1 MARGR
6 RSRRTRRIKHRRTK
20 RGGEIGDGS
29 SDGSSDV
36 EQLDPYASALGSSGG
51 RRRKGRKSHRRSR
64 RGGDGAASWVT
75 SNFGSTVDQQFS
87 NTFGNAGGG
96 NAGNLIPTLAG
107 APAVGAN
114 NIAQGSL
121 ALNVGKQSG
130 GKRNMS
136 GGYWAQVLQQALVP
150 FGLLGLQNSY
160 GRRHHNKTH
169 KRRH

>member
-20 RGGEIGDGS
+20 RGGSEGDGS
-29 SDGSSDV
+29 EGDGS
-36 EQLDPYASALGSSGG
+36 EEPGSGSGSEPGSGGG

-64 RGGDGAASWVT
+64 RGGDGASSWVT